1 MAKAGKLGAT
11 VDKSAPAN
19 GVFRQH
25 GGVIAAP
32 AASIAAYAIKTSP
45 PRPKRGTTTT
55 LKR

>member
-1 MAKAGKLGAT
+1 MGKAGKQGGI
-11 VDKSAPAN
+11 VDKLAPAN

-32 AASIAAYAIKTSP
+32 AASVAAYAIKTSP
-45 PRPKRGTTTT
+45 PRPKRGPTTT